1 MPTPLDEARGA
12 PQSYTMT
19 FNIPADGVAI
29 GTEAGAEAEVEAGA
43 EAINHPSHYHPDSI
57 EAIDVIE
64 AWGLGFHLGNVV
76 KYIARA
82 GLKSN
87 DELEDLKKAQWYLER
102 YINTISNNV
111 KEN

>member
-1 MPTPLDEARGA
+1 MPTPWDEAHGA
-12 PQSYTMT
+12 PQGYTMT

-29 GTEAGAEAEVEAGA
+29 GREAGAETGA

-82 GLKSN
+82 GLKTN
-87 DELEDLKKAQWYLER
+87 DELEDLKKAQWYLNR
-102 YINTISNNV
+102 YIDIYRHQGEV
-111 KEN
+111 KW

>member
-1 MPTPLDEARGA
+1 MPTPWDEAHGT
-12 PQSYTMT
+12 PHSYTMT
-19 FNIPADGVAI
+19 FNIPADGATI
-29 GTEAGAEAEVEAGA
+29 RTEAGAET

-64 AWGLGFHLGNVV
+64 SWELGFHLGNVI

-87 DELEDLKKAQWYLER
+87 NELEDLKKAQWYLER
-102 YINTISNNV
+102 YING

>member
-1 MPTPLDEARGA
+1 MPTPWDEAHGA

-29 GTEAGAEAEVEAGA
+29 GTEAGA

-82 GLKSN
+82 GLKTN
-87 DELEDLKKAQWYLER
+87 DELEDLKKAQWYLNR
-102 YINTISNNV
+102 YIDIYRHQGEV
-111 KEN
+111 KW